1 MGPAEVVCSSA
12 LMLARANLTARKAA
26 YKNESSW
33 LNRLSRFIRAFAM
46 KTTLTINVKIDL
58 AKVITALTG
67 FALAMAHILQYI

>member
-1 MGPAEVVCSSA
+1 
-12 LMLARANLTARKAA
+12 
-26 YKNESSW
+26 
-33 LNRLSRFIRAFAM
+33 M